1 MSTGLQSSNTLR
13 SQQIAVLRQML
24 NFNRPIS
31 NTVSFDPFWKI
42 LVYDKTGMDILSP
55 LFTVKELRD
64 YGVTLHLQLTSKRD
78 PLPDVPCIYFIAPS
92 QETIQALC
100 NDFVGGLYESY
111 FLNFISPL
119 ARPYLEDL
127 ATAAVK
133 ADALS
138 QVFDQYMSFITLEDD
153 LFILKRYTDDSP
165 LSFYSINR
173 PEMDTNTMDEI
184 VAAMADGLFSKLNGK
199 IRDNLRD
206 ARNSLFSGETARQ
219 SLFGFQRPLLIICD
233 RSLDLATPFHHT
245 WTYQALVHDVLAFE
259 LNRVIIPSAGGNCQ
273 EFDVAVSDKFWNTH
287 KGSSLPAFS
296 PFPNVAEAIQ
306 VELENYRTREEEIR
320 KLKSAMVGMA
330 LTLVTLKHILQ
341 GLEDETDETVS
352 MLTESTA
359 ELTSAMRSLP
369 ELLERKRLIDLHTN
383 IATAVLEQI
392 KVRQLDSF
400 FEAEEKLM
408 NKQSTDRPVLDIIKD
423 QNVGSP
429 EDKMRLTLVK
439 YLCDDMTEVSI
450 FHRNRS
456 HLRIVFKGDLSNCL
470 HALEAI
476 GCNTSA
482 FKYLKRVKQFSS
494 KNLLSNRHHAGG
506 GGGTKTIG
514 MFSKLLN
521 QSSQFIMEGVKNLVI
536 QKRNLPL
543 TGVVDALME
552 AKSNAEVDDYLCF
565 DPKLL
570 KDAPAVG
577 QKSRATFNEAIV
589 FMIGGGTY
597 AEYQNLLDYRKSKRI
612 IFGCTE
618 LVNGVQFL
626 DQANEIRKKL
636 TRLGSE
642 I

>member
-1 MSTGLQSSNTLR
+1 MSAQSLQPPHTLR

-24 NFNRPIS
+24 NFNRPVS
-31 NTVSFDPFWKI
+31 NTFSFDPSWKV

-64 YGVTLHLQLTSKRD
+64 YGVTLHLQLTGNRD
-78 PLPDVPCIYFIAPS
+78 PLPDVPCIYFVAPS
-92 QETIQALC
+92 RESIEALC

-133 ADALS
+133 ANVLS
-138 QVFDQYMSFITLEDD
+138 QVRKVFDQYMNFISLEDD
-153 LFILKRYTDDSP
+153 LFILKRYTEDSP

-173 PEMDTNTMDEI
+173 PEMDTKTMDEI
-184 VAAMADGLFSKLNGK
+184 VAMMADGLFSVCVTLGTVPIIRCPRGNAAELVAEKLNGK

-219 SLFGFQRPLLIICD
+219 SLFGFQRPIMIICD

-245 WTYQALVHDVLAFE
+245 WTYQALVHDVLTFE
-259 LNRVIIPSAGGNCQ
+259 LNRIVVTEHNGNCQ
-273 EFDVAVSDKFWNTH
+273 EFDVAVSDKFWSTQ
-287 KGSSLPAFS
+287 KGS

-306 VELENYRTREEEIR
+306 VELESYRSREEEIR
-320 KLKSAMVGMA
+320 KLKSAM
-330 LTLVTLKHILQ
+330 

-352 MLTESTA
+352 MLTENTA

-392 KVRQLDSF
+392 KARQLDSF

-408 NKQSTDRPVLDIIKD
+408 NKQSTDRAVLDIIKD
-423 QNVGSP
+423 QKVGSP
-429 EDKMRLTLVK
+429 QDKMRLTLVK
-439 YLCDDMTEVSI
+439 YLCDEMADNE
-450 FHRNRS
+450 
-456 HLRIVFKGDLSNCL
+456 LSSCL
-470 HALEAI
+470 HALESI

-482 FKYLKRVKQFSS
+482 FKYLKRIKQFSS
-494 KNLLSNRHHAGG
+494 KNLLSNQQHTG
-506 GGGTKTIG
+506 GGGTRTIN

-543 TGVVDALME
+543 TGIVDALME
-552 AKSNAEVDDYLCF
+552 AKSNADVDDYLYF

-570 KDAPAVG
+570 KDGPPIG
-577 QKSRATFNEAIV
+577 QKSRAAFNEAIV

-612 IFGCTE
+612 VFGCTE
-618 LVNGVQFL
+618 LVNGAQFL
-626 DQANEIRKKL
+626 DQL